1 VFVTHV
7 LGSVTDESPGRA
19 FSFGG
24 RDMLSHASLQ
34 MSDASL
40 VLLPESF
47 RGGCSIGAG
56 FTGLSQIA
64 CANDAAYIAVA
75 RREQLAKSE
84 LTHYAGQA
92 QFCPSGVYS

>member
-1 VFVTHV
+1 MSLAALPVQHRAG
-7 LGSVTDESPGRA
+7 LSPSVGETLPG
-19 FSFGG
+19 
-24 RDMLSHASLQ
+24 HASLQ

-75 RREQLAKSE
+75 RREQLAKSG
-84 LTHYAGQA
+84 LTHYAGEA
-92 QFCPSGVYS
+92 